1 MRDHR
6 RFLDILKRTD
16 EDKIGLRLV
25 DDQASPFELDFP
37 AVAPIADNDDL
48 WDIEVPAEEAEIE
61 EVSIEDKSLNQV
73 VADLVLDEEE
83 AIEGYENAE
92 EVIVANEEISE
103 EKKDEI
109 LAVLDHIKEEEKEHI
124 DELTELALSTEEDNS
139 EDKID
144 EGSEDEE
151 IEVANASEDDDG
163 LAKPVSKEARHKLD
177 LAEELCEDLDKQ
189 DISAEVKGFMYNTS
203 AKPSSGLVERIIK
216 YMNDFGGME
225 PLARDLSEE
234 DPTDVDTENASTI
247 TVAWEDGE
255 YVERLDTLAT
265 AC

>member
-6 RFLDILKRTD
+6 RFLNVRGRADNLV
-16 EDKIGLRLV
+16 GLRLA
-25 DDQASPFELDFP
+25 DDQTNPFKLDFP
-37 AVAPIADNDDL
+37 TVAPAADNDGL
-48 WDIEVPAEEAEIE
+48 WDIEVPAEEVEME
-61 EVSIEDKSLNQV
+61 EVSIEDKSLDQV
-73 VADLVLDEEE
+73 VADLILDEEE
-83 AIEGYENAE
+83 AIEGYEDAE
-92 EVIVANEEISE
+92 EAIVANEEISE
-103 EKKDEI
+103 DEKDEI
-109 LAVLDHIKEEEKEHI
+109 LAVLDHIKEEEEEHI

-144 EGSEDEE
+144 EVSEDEE

-163 LAKPVSKEARHKLD
+163 LAEPVSKEARHKLD
-177 LAEELCEDLDKQ
+177 LAEELCEDLAKQ